1 MITARPGVA
10 TEVATKPGG
19 GQVPFPAAFSAG
31 EIVSFC
37 LQPAMNVAANKQTS
51 TARTASFVL
60 VFLVSGLLFLGG
72 SCARRLSNRLRRV
85 NWQFCQLTCH

>member
-1 MITARPGVA
+1 MITARPD
-10 TEVATKPGG
+10 VATKSQQTWRRGS
-19 GQVPFPAAFSAG
+19 PFPAAFSAW

-60 VFLVSGLLFLGG
+60 VFLVSGLLYLGG
-72 SCARRLSNRLRRV
+72 SCVRRLSNRLMAG
-85 NWQFCQLTCH
+85 